1 MHEERT
7 MAPLNVETRSTKTR
21 TDISALLRARNT
33 LLWVT
38 TREEHRAENVLTDA
52 AADASCKIAFWDVA
66 TGLSFPPG
74 AGYGTPDRALD
85 DPSAALAW
93 LDARPTGEKNGE
105 RWVLVLRDLHQLL
118 SPVVSRAL
126 RSFSRSWQNRPR
138 NSIRA
143 AVVLTPSSEIPLEL
157 QGNAVFVD
165 FPLPDRAEIASILSD
180 LLEIHKDAAPNGTR
194 EAAIDAAVGL
204 TADEALNCYTRS
216 LVLTRGK
223 VDPAIVSSEK
233 KRVVGR
239 EKVLTWYDPEPR
251 GLDAIGGLDLAKGWA
266 AQRKLAFSKEARAYG
281 LPSPKGVL
289 LVGVPGTG
297 KSLFAKCIA
306 TSWGQPLLRLDVGAL
321 RSKYVGESEANIRR
335 ALALAET
342 IAPCVLWL
350 DEIEK
355 ALGGST
361 GPQGD
366 GGVSSDALGAILS
379 WMQDQKGVFVIATS
393 NDVTALPPELLR
405 KGRFDELF
413 FVDLPT
419 RGERAEI
426 LRVALKAHGRD
437 LPPDRL
443 GQVIEATNTFT
454 GAEIAALV
462 PDALFRAYADG
473 ARAISTDD
481 LLEAAKTVTPL
492 AKTAGEKIAKL
503 RDWANG
509 RARRASTPETETTA
523 TKVRD
528 IDY

>member
-1 MHEERT
+1 MQ
-7 MAPLNVETRSTKTR
+7 NETRSQKTR

-33 LLWVT
+33 LLWIA
-38 TREEHRAENVLTDA
+38 TREELRAERVITDA
-52 AADASCKIAFWDVA
+52 CGDASCRVAFWDVA
-66 TGLSFPPG
+66 TGLSFPDG
-74 AGYGTPDRALD
+74 ADYGTPDRSLD
-85 DPSAALAW
+85 DPNRALEW
-93 LDARPTGEKNGE
+93 LDTRPTATREGDTGE
-105 RWVLVLRDLHQLL
+105 RWVLVMRDLHQVF
-118 SPVVSRAL
+118 SPLVSRAL
-126 RSFSRSWQNRPR
+126 RSFSRAWQG
-138 NSIRA
+138 RA
-143 AVVLTPSSEIPLEL
+143 RGSFRAVVLLTPSSDIPLEI

-165 FPLPDRAEIASILSD
+165 FPLPDRAEIASILGD
-180 LLEIHKDAAPNGTR
+180 LLEIYKDAAPNGTR
-194 EAAIDAAVGL
+194 EAAIDSAVGL
-204 TADEALNCYTRS
+204 TADEATNCYARS
-216 LVLTRGK
+216 LVLTGGK
-223 VDPAIVSSEK
+223 IDPAIVSSEK

-239 EKVLTWYDPEPR
+239 EKVLTWYDPDPR
-251 GLDAIGGLDLAKGWA
+251 GLDAIGGLDVAKTWA

-281 LPSPKGVL
+281 LPPPKGVL

-306 TSWGQPLLRLDVGAL
+306 TSWAQPLLRLDLGAL
-321 RSKYVGESEANIRR
+321 QSKYVGESQANIRK

-355 ALGGST
+355 ALAGSS

-366 GGVSSDALGAILS
+366 GGVSADALGAILS

-393 NDVTALPPELLR
+393 NDVSALPPELLR

-426 LRVALKAHGRD
+426 LRVALKAHGRE
-437 LPPDRL
+437 LPADRL
-443 GQVIEATNTFT
+443 GQIVEATNTFT

-462 PDALFRAYADG
+462 PDALFRSYADG

-503 RDWANG
+503 REWANG
-509 RARRASTPETETTA
+509 RARRASTPEIEA
-523 TKVRD
+523 TSRKVRD
-528 IDY
+528 IDV

>member
-1 MHEERT
+1 M
-7 MAPLNVETRSTKTR
+7 ETKSQKTR

-33 LLWVT
+33 LLWIA
-38 TREEHRAENVLTDA
+38 TREELRAERTITDA
-52 AADASCKIAFWDVA
+52 ASDAKCRVAFWDCA
-66 TGLSFPPG
+66 TGLSFPVG
-74 AGYGTPDRALD
+74 ADYGQPDRTLD
-85 DPSAALAW
+85 DPNRALEW
-93 LDARPTGEKNGE
+93 LDARPTGENGE

-118 SPVVSRAL
+118 SPIVTRAL
-126 RSFSRSWQNRPR
+126 RSWARVWQARPR
-138 NSIRA
+138 NSIRS
-143 AVVLTPSSEIPLEL
+143 VVILTPSTEIPLEL

-165 FPLPDRAEIASILSD
+165 FPLPDRTEIASILDD

-204 TADEALNCYTRS
+204 TADEAMNCYTRS
-216 LVLTRGK
+216 LVLTRK
-223 VDPAIVSSEK
+223 VDPAVVASEK

-251 GLDAIGGLDLAKGWA
+251 GLDAIGGLDLAKAWA

-281 LPSPKGVL
+281 LPAPKGVL

-335 ALALAET
+335 ALQLAET

-393 NDVTALPPELLR
+393 NDVSALPPELLR
-405 KGRFDELF
+405 KGRFDDLF

-437 LPPDRL
+437 LPVDRL
-443 GQVIEATNTFT
+443 GQVVDATADFT
-454 GAEIAALV
+454 GAEISALV

-473 ARAISTDD
+473 ARAINADD
-481 LLEAAKTVTPL
+481 ILEAAKGTAPL

-503 RDWANG
+503 REWSKG
-509 RARRASTPETETTA
+509 RTRRASSPEAETAVRKT
-523 TKVRD
+523 RD
-528 IDY
+528 IDLG